1 MKIKFKKM
9 NKKGD
14 KMISVYW
21 FVILFI
27 VAAAVV
33 YMVAIFYGAPK
44 NIKEAESKLLANKV
58 AECISQGGYLKEEIL
73 ENNYFKD
80 NLLKECDINFTVE
93 DFGTWK
99 EKEQYYLE
107 VNIHK
112 FDSAFPENAGEKVF
126 NFSKGDI
133 NLKTDYLLR
142 HKRTER
148 KIDMIVLH
156 YSATSDAQTTVTVLE
171 DRKLSIHYIVD
182 KNGAVLSSLSQKS
195 TALVDEEVEAK
206 HAGCYNPDTK
216 ITFEPCE
223 SSIPLPGETCCINVN
238 PTSIGIEIVNSGN
251 EEYTPEQITALE
263 TLVSGIVSR
272 YNIPIDRTHIIG
284 HEEVAPGYKS
294 DPGSLFPWTEFMA
307 NVKNEGE
314 EVGLGRSFYVID
326 RTNNQYVV
334 KILPLIGKGGKNEA

>member
-1 MKIKFKKM
+1 MKIFRKM

-44 NIKEAESKLLANKV
+44 NVKEVESKLLANKV
-58 AECISQGGYLKEEIL
+58 AECISQGGYLKNGIL
-73 ENNYFKD
+73 GNNYFKN
-80 NLLKECDINFTVE
+80 NLLKECNINFSVE
-93 DFGTWK
+93 DFSDWK

-107 VNIHK
+107 VGIYKFNPSLPDNI
-112 FDSAFPENAGEKVF
+112 GEKVF
-126 NFSKGDI
+126 NFSKGNI

-182 KNGAVLSSLSQKS
+182 KDGTIVSSS
-195 TALVDEEVEAK
+195 TTESKGVVDEGTEAK

-223 SSIPLPGETCCINVN
+223 SSIPSPEETCCINVN

-263 TLVSGIVSR
+263 ILVSGIISR
-272 YNIPIDRTHIIG
+272 YNIPVDRTHIIG
-284 HEEVAPGYKS
+284 HDEVAPGYKS
-294 DPGSLFPWTEFMA
+294 DPGSLFPWPEFMA

-326 RTNNQYVV
+326 KTNSQYVV
-334 KILPLIGKGGKNEA
+334 KILPLIGKSKK